1 MENDTLLRPGWLAT
15 RTNRLGQLCGKGP
28 ARKGWPTECE
38 PGTAIAEGRLSFRKL
53 GVNSH
58 NVCLYS
64 VRLSCRLLFR
74 PGSFLTVAERI
85 RPANP
90 TEYNLT
96 LCELIP
102 SLRNANSPLQLPRQG
117 AFRGP
122 AFPRGS
128 LSAELTQAIRAGR
141 KPSWPQNQVW
151 FWVQLVTTGMTVSG
165 CSIVSA
171 RCLYCE

>member
-74 PGSFLTVAERI
+74 VGSFLTVSERI
-85 RPANP
+85 RPANR

-96 LCELIP
+96 LCEIIP
-102 SLRNANSPLQLPRQG
+102 ALRNANSPLQLPCQD
-117 AFRGP
+117 AFRVPGDS
-122 AFPRGS
+122 RGC
-128 LSAELTQAIRAGR
+128 LSAESPLPFREGR

-151 FWVQLVTTGMTVSG
+151 FWVQLVTTGRTVS
-165 CSIVSA
+165 A
-171 RCLYCE
+171 